1 MRVALESALSAAK
14 QAGGAGDDSLA
25 RMAHGPHGFR
35 A

>member
-14 QAGGAGDDSLA
+14 QAGGGDESLA
-25 RMAHGPHGFR
+25 RMAGPNAFR